1 MSEQTDIPQQSGWR
15 KRALLFLT
23 SQCITLFG
31 STLVQMAIIWYVTLQ
46 TSSGAWV
53 AAFTA
58 CSYLPQFLI
67 SFMGGVWADRFSRKA
82 LILGADAAIAM
93 VTLAMMLTM
102 PHITAEPALLSALLA
117 MSVPLSRGG
126 HSDSRSSRGA
136 APTRAGATA
145 HAL

>member
-117 MSVPLSRGG
+117 MSVL
-126 HSDSRSSRGA
+126 RSLGA
-136 APTRAGATA
+136 AGRLCRRFPFR
-145 HAL
+145 LRYILQP